1 MATPR
6 KKLSNKDGSNVLYK
20 QNSGLVYYQRL
31 AEDAKVN
38 PLYGTLYNHATASL
52 SNAQSFAQSNLP
64 HIASSLKVQA
74 QNELKKE
81 LMALE
86 KAWGTTF
93 SAETMASPN
102 FYKDLIEA
110 INIVIQSK
118 DVYERN
124 MARIKYG
131 QSKATSLAKIDISQM
146 FGSYFNTFWNNGGQ
160 EEMASA
166 IKDHMS
172 EWRDLN
178 AYAMAKAIDSK
189 LPELINNTLI
199 RMFESQP
206 FDPKWGTK
214 DGQVVYP
221 LSGSQLVNQSWQ
233 SSVNAGTNPYTQLA
247 EELRTLGG
255 DLSKNTLL
263 QQVWVAMGF
272 DKSREEIF
280 KAVNELKQPERSKKN
295 AIKIL
300 SKKIGNISGSASKMG
315 NLAEVILT
323 AIASKVNAGNSNITV
338 IHGGDINKQKADVVF
353 FYRAN
358 AGTYLEAQQQV
369 LQDAKARQD
378 AEDSIRIQNVIANTA
393 LGKFMSGSNPI
404 TQEGFNFIAYV
415 NAKNYTLGK
424 DFRGFHGETEIS
436 MNTLSGML
444 SKDANLSTRGASAL
458 ISQLVQFTKGAVGDG
473 KDPGPILDS
482 FAETIASFLF
492 DDYATLCTSL
502 VPEGHNALHFFALDG
517 VYIPLSFFLDK
528 ISDAIARCSDEMDS
542 FFKFSLLTGKIKYG
556 SLPLEKFERGMWGEQ
571 AEEAMA
577 QTKISLIFLRNFQ
590 ELMRAL

>member
-6 KKLSNKDGSNVLYK
+6 MKLSNKDGSNVLYK

-64 HIASSLKVQA
+64 HIAYSLKVQA
-74 QNELKKE
+74 KNELKKE

-93 SAETMASPN
+93 SAEIMASPN

-160 EEMASA
+160 EEIAMA
-166 IKDHMS
+166 IKDHIL
-172 EWRDLN
+172 EWGDLN
-178 AYAMAKAIDSK
+178 AYAMAKAIDAK

-214 DGQVVYP
+214 DGQVVEP
-221 LSGSQLVNQSWQ
+221 PSESQLVNQRWQ
-233 SSVNAGTNPYTQLA
+233 SSVNAGMNPYIQLV
-247 EELRTLGG
+247 EELRILGG
-255 DLSKNTLL
+255 DLSKNPLL
-263 QQVWVAMGF
+263 QQVWVTMGF
-272 DKSREEIF
+272 DKLREEIF
-280 KAVNELKQPERSKKN
+280 KAVNEISERSEEN
-295 AIKIL
+295 AVKIL

-323 AIASKVNAGNSNITV
+323 AIASKVNAGNSDITV

-358 AGTYLEAQQQV
+358 AGTYLEAQQSA
-369 LQDAKARQD
+369 LQHAKARQD
-378 AEDSIRIQNVIANTA
+378 TEDSIRIQNVIANSA

-415 NAKNYTLGK
+415 NAKSYTLGK

-444 SKDANLSTRGASAL
+444 SEDANLSTRGASAL
-458 ISQLVQFTKGAVGDG
+458 ISQLIQFTKGAVGDG

-528 ISDAIARCSDEMDS
+528 ISDAIARCSDEVDS
-542 FFKFSLLTGKIKYG
+542 FFKLSLLTGKIKYG
-556 SLPLEKFERGMWGEQ
+556 SLPLEKFEKGMWGEQ

>member
-64 HIASSLKVQA
+64 HIAYSLKVQA

-160 EEMASA
+160 EEIAMA
-166 IKDHMS
+166 IKDHIS
-172 EWRDLN
+172 ELGDLN
-178 AYAMAKAIDSK
+178 AYAMAKAIDAK

-206 FDPKWGTK
+206 FDPTRGTK
-214 DGQVVYP
+214 DGQVVEP
-221 LSGSQLVNQSWQ
+221 PSESQLVNQRWQ
-233 SSVNAGTNPYTQLA
+233 SSVNAGTNPYIQLV

-255 DLSKNTLL
+255 DLSKNPLL
-263 QQVWVAMGF
+263 QQVWVTMGF
-272 DKSREEIF
+272 DKLREEIF
-280 KAVNELKQPERSKKN
+280 KAVNELPERSEEN
-295 AIKIL
+295 AVKIL

-323 AIASKVNAGNSNITV
+323 AIASKVNAGNSDITV

-353 FYRAN
+353 FYRAD
-358 AGTYLEAQQQV
+358 AGTYLEAQQQA

-378 AEDSIRIQNVIANTA
+378 AEDSIRMQNVIANTA

-502 VPEGHNALHFFALDG
+502 VPEGHNALHFFFFDV

-528 ISDAIARCSDEMDS
+528 RSDAIARCSDEVDS
-542 FFKFSLLTGKIKYG
+542 FFKLSLLTGKIKYG
-556 SLPLEKFERGMWGEQ
+556 SLPLEKFKPGMWGEQ